1 MEARAQE
8 FGCSARDVYATL
20 NMTNQSDF
28 HSGTMGDF
36 AHPGRCPS
44 GEGPEM
50 STCPRAVFFDVDGV
64 LVDSLPQ
71 HLQICRDKA
80 VEFGLKLK
88 IPTVDEFRQ
97 LVRRGTKV
105 SPMRY
110 FFLAVGF
117 PEDYAARAVAD
128 YQREFIQRYRP
139 KAFPGVSEMLKTL
152 QAAEL
157 KLGLVTSNTRANV
170 VPALGDAMQY
180 FEESCLFFF
189 DRYPEPKTKS
199 WCLAEGAR
207 LLGVEPQACVY
218 VGDQHA
224 DATAAR
230 EAGVRFLGV
239 TYGWGISDDDKQYE
253 TAKSIIEIS
262 EKLIGMHAQV

>member
-1 MEARAQE
+1 MAI
-8 FGCSARDVYATL
+8 S
-20 NMTNQSDF
+20 
-28 HSGTMGDF
+28 
-36 AHPGRCPS
+36 
-44 GEGPEM
+44 
-50 STCPRAVFFDVDGV
+50 PRAVFFDVDGV

-80 VEFGLKLK
+80 TEFGLKLK

-117 PEDYAARAVAD
+117 PEDLAERAVAD
-128 YQREFIQRYRP
+128 YEREFIHRYRP
-139 KAFPGVSEMLKTL
+139 KLFSGVTRMLSTLKT
-152 QAAEL
+152 AGL
-157 KLGLVTSNTRANV
+157 KLGLVTSNTRSNV
-170 VPALGDAMQY
+170 EPVLGDAMQY

-189 DRYPEPKTKS
+189 DRYPEPKTKA

-207 LLGVEPQACVY
+207 LLQLGTQACVY
-218 VGDQHA
+218 VGDQPA
-224 DATAAR
+224 DAIAAH

-239 TYGWGISDDDKQYE
+239 TYGWGISRDDKQYE
-253 TAKSIIEIS
+253 TANSVFEICD
-262 EKLIGMHAQV
+262 KLIGLHVHT

>member
-1 MEARAQE
+1 MACSLLSNVFSLAKRLVEAR
-8 FGCSARDVYATL
+8 GRNSGVARDVYATL
-20 NMTNQSDF
+20 NLTNQSDF

-36 AHPGRCPS
+36 AHPLRCPS

-157 KLGLVTSNTRANV
+157 KLGLVTSNTAPMYCLRLEMQCSTSRRAAFSSLTGIRNQKRSHG
-170 VPALGDAMQY
+170 AW
-180 FEESCLFFF
+180 
-189 DRYPEPKTKS
+189 PK
-199 WCLAEGAR
+199 AR
-207 LLGVEPQACVY
+207 AC
-218 VGDQHA
+218 
-224 DATAAR
+224 
-230 EAGVRFLGV
+230 
-239 TYGWGISDDDKQYE
+239 
-253 TAKSIIEIS
+253 
-262 EKLIGMHAQV
+262 

>member
-1 MEARAQE
+1 
-8 FGCSARDVYATL
+8 
-20 NMTNQSDF
+20 
-28 HSGTMGDF
+28 
-36 AHPGRCPS
+36 
-44 GEGPEM
+44 M
-50 STCPRAVFFDVDGV
+50 SKMPICPRAVFFDVDGV

-128 YQREFIQRYRP
+128 YEREFIQRYRP
-139 KAFPGVSEMLKTL
+139 KAFPGVSKMLKTL
-152 QAAEL
+152 QAAEV

-170 VPALGDAMQY
+170 VPALGNAMQY
-180 FEESCLFFF
+180 FEERAAFSSLT
-189 DRYPEPKTKS
+189 DIRNQKRSHGALPKARAYLGWTLE
-199 WCLAEGAR
+199 LACTSGTNLPMRMQRAKLAFAFSALHTDGALKMINNMR
-207 LLGVEPQACVY
+207 LRKASLKFS
-218 VGDQHA
+218 
-224 DATAAR
+224 T
-230 EAGVRFLGV
+230 
-239 TYGWGISDDDKQYE
+239 S
-253 TAKSIIEIS
+253 
-262 EKLIGMHAQV
+262 